1 MRPLFHTALAALVC
15 VFLAAPGS
23 AEETADTPP
32 PKAAEKKTE
41 KKAKKKSQPSAPR
54 PDPAEAAADGGSGE
68 LARAIREARRELDQA
83 RVEMERSESA
93 DQARIAAESRSLEEK
108 LDQESKLASR
118 LQALG
123 EEMAAVDAKLAALP
137 GTGKQSGVAA
147 DLGKELAARISG
159 LRERLEG
166 GILATQDPQTLD
178 TLAALRAALAEEP
191 AGQVRPF
198 LDICAKVLQAS
209 RTADVTGMHL
219 RVASAGGK
227 VEPLRVLRL
236 GNVTAYFS
244 RPANREGGF
253 VVEAPGEKT
262 GFIAESRGL
271 TPIQMERIVTT
282 VQKPDKGG
290 VLPCDVSGG
299 TGLALLGKKDT
310 LAGWFQRGGV
320 WMWPIVVLAVLAAYL
335 ILERGAVLLSSY
347 LSANRKIRRITA
359 LVRAGRVEAAEAECE
374 NAKGTASRV
383 CGAVLGHRTRER
395 PVLETAVQESLLRA
409 APHFQLRLGF
419 ISLVAA
425 LAPLAGFLGT
435 VAGLV
440 TTFQVLDVVG
450 LGDPRPLTGGLADA
464 LIPTVAGLLV
474 AIPCVLFRG
483 LLGALAESSIG
494 KLETGALGLL
504 VALEKGRMA
513 AEEPVE
519 IGERA

>member
-1 MRPLFHTALAALVC
+1 MRPLGSIALAALPLLW
-15 VFLAAPGS
+15 LAPAGS
-23 AEETADTPP
+23 AEEAAGNPP
-32 PKAAEKKTE
+32 PKAAEKKT
-41 KKAKKKSQPSAPR
+41 KKKSQPSVPR
-54 PDPAEAAADGGSGE
+54 PDPEAGTAPDGGSGE
-68 LARAIREARRELDQA
+68 IARAIREARRELDQA

-93 DQARIAAESRSLEEK
+93 DQARIATESRALEAL
-108 LDQESKLASR
+108 LDQEGKLASKFG
-118 LQALG
+118 ALE
-123 EEMAAVDAKLAALP
+123 EEMAVIDAKLAASP
-137 GTGKQSGVAA
+137 GAAEQSGVAA
-147 DLGKELAARISG
+147 DLGRELAARISG
-159 LRERLEG
+159 LRERLDG

-191 AGQVRPF
+191 AGQVKPF
-198 LDICAKVLQAS
+198 LDICARVLQAS

-227 VEPLRVLRL
+227 IEPLRVLRL
-236 GNVTAYFS
+236 GNVAAYFS

-282 VQKPDKGG
+282 IQKPDKGG

-299 TGLALLGKKDT
+299 TGLALLGKKET
-310 LAGWFQRGGV
+310 IAGWFLRGGV

-335 ILERGAVLLSSY
+335 ILERAAVLLSSY
-347 LSANRKIRRITA
+347 LSASRKIRRITA

-374 NAKGTASRV
+374 NAKGTAARV
-383 CGAVLGHRTRER
+383 CGAVLGHRSRER
-395 PVLETAVQESLLRA
+395 PILETAVQESLLRA

-513 AEEPVE
+513 AAEEPME
-519 IGERA
+519 IGGRA